1 MNKLVVRKHNP
12 KHQLAFFSLAVI
24 LGVGLLYGLFEYGRH
39 RAGYDLVLVN
49 RSMNELREYNRQLQA
64 ELDSMRLA
72 KSVLETGKEI
82 DDQASE
88 SVRTELKDLQRE
100 LLELKEELAF
110 YRGIVSPKEASQGLY
125 IQTFNITKNDE
136 ERSYRYKL
144 VLTQVLKNDRHVSG
158 KIDVVIEGIME
169 DDGRQEQ
176 IRLRDVTVSK
186 NRDLEYR
193 FKYFQSF
200 EGDMKL
206 PTGFVPIRV
215 IVTVK
220 PSYRS
225 QEQIEK
231 VFDWEI
237 GSLREMG
244 NI

>member
-1 MNKLVVRKHNP
+1 M
-12 KHQLAFFSLAVI
+12 
-24 LGVGLLYGLFEYGRH
+24 
-39 RAGYDLVLVN
+39 
-49 RSMNELREYNRQLQA
+49 QLQQ
-64 ELDSMRLA
+64 ELDALSLA
-72 KSVLETGKEI
+72 KSLLETGKEI

-136 ERSYRYKL
+136 ERSFRYKL
-144 VLTQVLKNDRHVSG
+144 VLTQVLKNDRHVRG
-158 KIDVVIEGIME
+158 KIDVMIEGIME
-169 DDGRQEQ
+169 EDGRQEQ

-206 PTGFVPIRV
+206 PDGFVPIRV
-215 IVTVK
+215 IVTVT
-220 PSYRS
+220 PRYRS
-225 QEQIEK
+225 QKQIEK
-231 VFDWEI
+231 VFNWEI
-237 GSLREMG
+237 GGLREMG